1 MMEQQVMDLVFKQGI
16 FAVLFVW
23 YFYTSQKKN
32 DERETKYQEVIKEN
46 QEVIAEQ
53 AKAFTSLSIDVHE
66 IKQILTEDKKEG

>member
-1 MMEQQVMDLVFKQGI
+1 MEQQVMDLVFKQGI